1 MKKFWLYILNCVC
14 ITLLTILYSI
24 INLLLHLSFNSDN
37 TEIFITYFNIEMN
50 IFMLFELSN
59 ILLIVLI
66 FSSLFTIL
74 MNIKY
79 FLSIELNKQKIKD
92 YNVLKQKL
100 KKIINDERGEYFD

>member
-1 MKKFWLYILNCVC
+1 
-14 ITLLTILYSI
+14 
-24 INLLLHLSFNSDN
+24 
-37 TEIFITYFNIEMN
+37 MN